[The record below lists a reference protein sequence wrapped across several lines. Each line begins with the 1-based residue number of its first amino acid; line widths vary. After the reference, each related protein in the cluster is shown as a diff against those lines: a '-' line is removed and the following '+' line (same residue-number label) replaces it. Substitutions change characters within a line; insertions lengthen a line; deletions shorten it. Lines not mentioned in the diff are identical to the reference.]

1 LFFLIFLFHCSF
13 IELVF
18 DNSIQPDNWHEIY
31 TFIRDIRNQLQ
42 CINPFANDD
51 DQNTS
56 NTNTNTS
63 NKEERRD
70 SNDDEGIMISLHD
83 NNQFSSTVSTTSSD
97 EFEQS
102 STSSVAAS
110 YDTIKDELKHHYY
123 GLFRSLDS
131 LTSMAD
137 RVREKY
143 REETKC

>member
-1 LFFLIFLFHCSF
+1 MFFLIFVFHYSF

-18 DNSIQPDNWHEIY
+18 DNSVQPDNWHEIY

-42 CINPFANDD
+42 CKYPFANDD
-51 DQNTS
+51 DENIS
-56 NTNTNTS
+56 NTNTS
-63 NKEERRD
+63 NKEERRF
-70 SNDDEGIMISLHD
+70 SNDDEGIMISLND
-83 NNQFSSTVSTTSSD
+83 NNQFSSTASTASSD

-143 REETKC
+143 REETKF